1 MSKLRTEVAAAMTGP
16 LAVDNDGWRVGRF
29 RFAPDFTGF
38 QGHFP
43 EFPIVP
49 AIVQV
54 LAAQQVAETG
64 LGGPLRFG
72 AVENAKFLMQI
83 RPEQEITVRCRIK
96 PRDESTL
103 AECKLL
109 CAGEIAAVFTLEFS
123 QQV

>member
-1 MSKLRTEVAAAMTGP
+1 MSQLRTEVAAAMTGP

-29 RFAPDFTGF
+29 RFAPDFIGF

-64 LGGPLRFG
+64 LDGSLRFG
-72 AVENAKFLMQI
+72 AVENAKFLLQI
-83 RPEQEITVRCRIK
+83 RPDQEITVRCRLK
-96 PRDESTL
+96 PRDGKTL

-109 CAGEIAAVFTLEFS
+109 CTGETAATFTLEFS
-123 QQV
+123 RQD